1 MNEARSGR
9 AMAFREGDV
18 IEFDYELWVEGQDRL
33 YDTTLREAAEKA
45 GSLQEDA
52 FYAPMAYVVGSGRLI
67 SGLEKALAAAEV
79 GKTQTVEFDAADAYG
94 ARDPKH
100 IETLPIQEFKKND
113 VTPEVGL
120 PITYRNRR
128 GVVTTVGGG
137 RVRADFNHPLAGKR
151 LKYRFTVRSVAK
163 DDAQKV
169 EGLLRMNLPAP
180 TQWKVEVARQDGLKT
195 ATVTVPEDV
204 VTRRDWVVA
213 KLRAL
218 MDVRRHTDVE
228 QVRFV
233 ESFRLTTEMAGAARP
248 VAEKT
253 A

>member
-1 MNEARSGR
+1 MPLGD
-9 AMAFREGDV
+9 GDV
-18 IEFDYELWVEGQDRL
+18 IEFDYELWVEGQERL
-33 YDTTLREAAEKA
+33 YDTTLREAAEK
-45 GSLQEDA
+45 GGILQEDA
-52 FYAPMAYVVGSGRLI
+52 FYAPMAFVIGSGRLI
-67 SGLEKALAAAEV
+67 PGLEKALKDAEV
-79 GKTQTVEFDAADAYG
+79 GKTQTIELAAAEAYG
-94 ARDPKH
+94 ARDPKL

-120 PITYRNRR
+120 PITFRNRR

-137 RVRADFNHPLAGKR
+137 RVRADFNHPLAGKG

-163 DDAQKV
+163 DDAQKIA
-169 EGLLRMNLPAP
+169 GLLRMNLPAP
-180 TQWKVEVARQDGLKT
+180 VQWAVDVARQGNLKT

-204 VTRRDWVVA
+204 VMRRDWVVA

-218 MDVRRHTDVE
+218 MDIRRHSDVE

-233 ESFRLTTEMAGAARP
+233 ESYRLTTDMSGGAP
-248 VAEKT
+248 PQVAERT